1 MTPARA
7 ATERQYLMCPPAH
20 FDVVYSINPWMDPN
34 KPVDQ
39 RLASLEWQRIRD
51 IYLELGHKVE
61 IVDPVHGL
69 PDMVFAAN
77 GATVVNDRVLV
88 ARFRHEERTGES
100 AAYLDWFSS
109 RGYRVRQSD
118 HINEGQ
124 GDFLVV
130 GDVLLA
136 GTGFRSARRS
146 HAESEVFFDRTV
158 ISLNL
163 VNPNFYHLDTALAV
177 LDPGT
182 IMYYPA
188 AFDRRSQRVLRQRFP
203 NALIATAED
212 AAAFGLNA
220 VSDGH
225 HVVLPSGAAALA
237 GRLRER
243 GFEPI
248 GADVSELL
256 RAGGGVKCCT
266 LELSAPGTATVPAL

>member
-1 MTPARA
+1 MTPVRTATAR
-7 ATERQYLMCPPAH
+7 RYLMCPPTH
-20 FDVVYSINPWMDPN
+20 FDVVYSINPWMDPK

-39 RLASLEWQRIRD
+39 RLAMLEWQRIRD
-51 IYLELGHKVE
+51 LYLELGHQVE
-61 IVDPVHGL
+61 IVEPEPGL

-77 GATVVNDRVLV
+77 GATVVDDRVLV
-88 ARFRHEERTGES
+88 ARFRHDERIGES
-100 AAYLDWFSS
+100 PAFLDWFSA
-109 RGYRVRQSD
+109 RGDRVRQSD

-124 GDFLVV
+124 GDFLVA

-136 GTGFRSARRS
+136 GNGFRSERGS
-146 HAESEVFFDRTV
+146 HAESEVFFGRTV

-163 VNPNFYHLDTALAV
+163 VNPRFYHLDTALAI

-188 AFDRRSQRVLRQRFP
+188 AFDRRSQRILRQRFP
-203 NALIATAED
+203 EALIATAED

-225 HVVLPSGAAALA
+225 HVVLPAGAAELA
-237 GRLRER
+237 GRLREH

-266 LELSAPGTATVPAL
+266 LELSAPSATTVPAP